1 MLMMRLLPQP
11 DAEGLPLFLETVA
24 CGFPSPAQDYVE
36 KRVSLDAHCIVHPN
50 ATYFLRAAGESMNGA
65 GIEDGD
71 LLVVDSALKPQ
82 EGDIVV
88 AALEGEFTVKTLR
101 LHPVAQLVPMNPAF
115 APIPLGGDAEVV
127 IFGVVTW
134 VLKKRR

>member
-1 MLMMRLLPQP
+1 M
-11 DAEGLPLFLETVA
+11 
-24 CGFPSPAQDYVE
+24 
-36 KRVSLDAHCIVHPN
+36 
-50 ATYFLRAAGESMNGA
+50 
-65 GIEDGD
+65 
-71 LLVVDSALKPQ
+71 
-82 EGDIVV
+82 

-101 LHPVAQLVPMNPAF
+101 LHPVAQLVPMNPDF